1 MDAIV
6 GEAANHAEC
15 GEIIGAAH
23 SVERDCGNLVGRF
36 DRSARNLAACIVEIG
51 GSGRACF
58 AVSSTRA
65 GSAARP
71 SRRHDPFGDRVPGG
85 NAFVGATAFEH
96 HGFVIWQ
103 SCVQQ
108 RRARSSKSQCKC
120 VLRMRQ
126 LGARHERMPDN
137 RNIPA
142 SLGDQILHRS
152 AFALLVGKI
161 HGIHGWRFLACV
173 EQYER
178 APAVEFG
185 ER

>member
-1 MDAIV
+1 MAILRPATPRTLLEV
-6 GEAANHAEC
+6 AMQM
-15 GEIIGAAH
+15 
-23 SVERDCGNLVGRF
+23 
-36 DRSARNLAACIVEIG
+36 RSAHA
-51 GSGRACF
+51 
-58 AVSSTRA
+58 
-65 GSAARP
+65 
-71 SRRHDPFGDRVPGG
+71 
-85 NAFVGATAFEH
+85 
-96 HGFVIWQ
+96 
-103 SCVQQ
+103 
-108 RRARSSKSQCKC
+108 
-120 VLRMRQ
+120 Q

>member
-1 MDAIV
+1 MAILRPATLRTLLEV
-6 GEAANHAEC
+6 AMQM
-15 GEIIGAAH
+15 
-23 SVERDCGNLVGRF
+23 
-36 DRSARNLAACIVEIG
+36 RSA
-51 GSGRACF
+51 
-58 AVSSTRA
+58 
-65 GSAARP
+65 
-71 SRRHDPFGDRVPGG
+71 
-85 NAFVGATAFEH
+85 
-96 HGFVIWQ
+96 
-103 SCVQQ
+103 
-108 RRARSSKSQCKC
+108 
-120 VLRMRQ
+120 RMRQ

>member
-1 MDAIV
+1 MAI
-6 GEAANHAEC
+6 
-15 GEIIGAAH
+15 
-23 SVERDCGNLVGRF
+23 L
-36 DRSARNLAACIVEIG
+36 
-51 GSGRACF
+51 
-58 AVSSTRA
+58 
-65 GSAARP
+65 RP
-71 SRRHDPFGDRVPGG
+71 
-85 NAFVGATAFEH
+85 ATPRTLLEVAMQ
-96 HGFVIWQ
+96 I
-103 SCVQQ
+103 
-108 RRARSSKSQCKC
+108 